1 MEMPVTYFTEE
12 TTRYDSDVGS
22 LKARE
27 MYSPG
32 LHVTVYFHNHHIL
45 LACLNTS
52 FVNSSPFFRNS
63 LNRPILINLPI
74 ISSSP

>member
-1 MEMPVTYFTEE
+1 MEMPVIHITEE
-12 TTRYDSDVGS
+12 TARYGRDFGS
-22 LKARE
+22 LEAKD

-32 LHVTVYFHNHHIL
+32 LHIMVYFHTHHIL

-52 FVNSSPFFRNS
+52 FVNSSPFFRTS